1 MGDLLPEVAV
11 RAGREV
17 AVPVR
22 RRRPGRPRLHV
33 FHRHRRHRRR
43 QVSRRRPLGQVRE
56 MGRECGAHSILSW
69 GRNVLPDMNAGPFEA
84 QTRAYFKIDYQ
95 INLGRN
101 KCDRRLCHKCFLGS
115 FKRLRL

>member
-22 RRRPGRPRLHV
+22 GRRPGRPRLHV
-33 FHRHRRHRRR
+33 LHRHRRHRRR

-56 MGRECGAHSILSW
+56 MGRECGVRDSF
-69 GRNVLPDMNAGPFEA
+69 DFELGKKCS
-84 QTRAYFKIDYQ
+84 TRYECRYI
-95 INLGRN
+95 
-101 KCDRRLCHKCFLGS
+101 
-115 FKRLRL
+115 